1 MNIAI
6 LCHASAGGSGVVA
19 TELAVA
25 LAKRGHQVHIVAPKR
40 PFRLSRELDAR
51 SESFF
56 QGMIRRIGRLLGVT
70 PVDAAIGRERV
81 QFHQIGTVDYPLFD
95 DALSTLTAANTL
107 ARLVEEHHIEIVH
120 AHYAIPHATSALLAR
135 EVSGGSF
142 KVVTTLHGTDVT
154 LLGLEP
160 ALRHTT
166 RHAIEASDAV
176 TAVSHDLARHTR
188 EAFGIHRPIHVIHN
202 WVDPERFKPIH
213 DPLLRARFAQPDEAL
228 LIHVSNFRRVKRP
241 QDVIRVFARV
251 AAKLPARLLMV
262 GDGPERPECFALAQE
277 LEVMG
282 RVQFLEFIPE
292 VERVLGLADLMLMP
306 SEQESFGLAVLE
318 GMACGVP
325 VVASRVGGLPEVVE
339 EGKTGYLR
347 VVGDIEGMAEAA
359 LEALSQPVHHQR
371 LGEQARVRA
380 VERFHPDVIVPQ
392 YLEVYREVL
401 SKHQEQTVETESGAM
416 STTAS
421 EGVKLSA

>member
-19 TELAVA
+19 TELALA
-25 LAKRGHQVHIVAPKR
+25 LAKQGHQVHIVAPKR
-40 PFRLSRELDAR
+40 PFRLTQEPDAR

-56 QGMIRRIGRLLGVT
+56 QGMIRRVGRLLGVA
-70 PVDAAIGRERV
+70 PVDAAIGREHV

-95 DALSTLTAANTL
+95 NSLSTLTAANTL
-107 ARLVEEHHIEIVH
+107 TRLVKEYQIEIVH

-135 EVSGGSF
+135 EITGGAF

-160 ALRHTT
+160 ALKDTT
-166 RHAIEASDAV
+166 HHAIEASDAV
-176 TAVSHDLARHTR
+176 TAVSHDLARHTQ
-188 EAFGIHRPIHVIHN
+188 EAFALRRPIHVVHN

-213 DPLLRARFAQPDEAL
+213 DPLMRARFAQPDEAL
-228 LIHVSNFRRVKRP
+228 LIHVSNFRQVKRP
-241 QDVIRVFARV
+241 QDVIRVFAKV

-262 GDGPERPECFALAQE
+262 GDGPERPECFELAQE

-325 VVASRVGGLPEVVE
+325 VVASRVGGLPEVVV
-339 EGKTGYLR
+339 EGETGYLR
-347 VVGDIEGMAEAA
+347 AVGDIEGMAEAA
-359 LEALSQPVHHQR
+359 LEALTQPVHHRR
-371 LGEQARVRA
+371 LGEQARARA
-380 VERFHPDVIVPQ
+380 VELFHPNVILPQ
-392 YLEVYREVL
+392 YLEVYREAL
-401 SKHQEQTVETESGAM
+401 GFKRMEQA
-416 STTAS
+416 A
-421 EGVKLSA
+421 